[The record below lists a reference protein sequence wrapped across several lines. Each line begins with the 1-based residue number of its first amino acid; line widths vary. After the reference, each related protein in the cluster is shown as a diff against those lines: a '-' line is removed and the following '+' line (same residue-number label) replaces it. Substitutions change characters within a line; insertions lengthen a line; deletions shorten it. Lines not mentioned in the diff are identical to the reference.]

1 MARPDPRAV
10 VQQGGTD
17 RQERAFAKTVSESDV
32 YLFAGISG
40 DFNPAH
46 INQAYAEQTAFK
58 TRIAHG
64 MLSGA
69 LMSAALAMELPGP
82 GAVYIKQSL
91 TFRLP
96 VKVGDT
102 VTIQL
107 EVTDKK
113 DRRRFVTLDCKAV
126 NQNGKV
132 VANGTAEV
140 IAPADKIMIERPEVP
155 QVSLVG

>member
-1 MARPDPRAV
+1 MPTINNYTYEEITIGQTA
-10 VQQGGTD
+10 TYS
-17 RQERAFAKTVSESDV
+17 KTVDQRDIQ
-32 YLFAGISG
+32 LFAAVSG
-40 DFNPAH
+40 DVNPVHLDAD
-46 INQAYAEQTAFK
+46 YAAATDFGEP
-58 TRIAHG
+58 IAHG

-69 LMSAALAMELPGP
+69 LISAALAMELPGP

-140 IAPADKIMIERPEVP
+140 IAPAEKISLERPQVP

>member
-1 MARPDPRAV
+1 MPQLVNYTYDEITLGQTASMTREI
-10 VQQGGTD
+10 T
-17 RQERAFAKTVSESDV
+17 ERDIQ
-32 YLFAGISG
+32 LFAAVSG
-40 DFNPAH
+40 DVNPVHLNAD
-46 INQAYAEQTAFK
+46 YAAATDFGEP
-58 TRIAHG
+58 IAHG

-69 LMSAALAMELPGP
+69 LISAALAMELPGP

-96 VKVGDT
+96 VKAGDT